1 MEIISARRNSG
12 VSNSIANTQAVLIR
26 TSVLCKMLGISRDKL
41 RAIRANDDSFPN
53 PVRLPT
59 GRGRGRGRAID
70 QFFVSEINLW
80 LAQIAA
86 TE

>member
-1 MEIISARRNSG
+1 MDNRSARRNYG

-41 RAIRANDDSFPN
+41 RAIRANDDSFPS

-59 GRGRGRGRAID
+59 GRGRAID
-70 QFFVSEINLW
+70 QFSVSEINLW
-80 LAQIAA
+80 LAQIA
-86 TE
+86 E

>member
-41 RAIRANDDSFPN
+41 RAIRANDDSFPAAI
-53 PVRLPT
+53 RLPT
-59 GRGRGRGRAID
+59 GRGRGRAID